1 MNKKNIVLLLL
12 SSSLL
17 ISCGVHDEPSSKNS
31 EDPSDPTSS
40 SPLSALWTID
50 AVKEAIEATAFK
62 GYSFEEN
69 GNEKIQGSVTIG
81 TNGILYRGKAT
92 FEEESVENAFL
103 YRGYDEETKIYYDI
117 ENFRSVKA
125 ERKRIVIT
133 PANDN
138 EITEA
143 KAKENILQASYN
155 ASYIKEALAPFF
167 ASNAATK
174 ILSENEKGDAV
185 TISLDSYL
193 GGTTTMNGSL
203 VFDKETKELSSFE
216 VKRSVWSSDEWDQDA
231 KAPLDPSGKPLSKSE
246 KKATIEKGE
255 ETALSFDTTPY
266 FITSIPNVYLSSYDD
281 VKANAGKAEA
291 GKTIHMEFDSYL
303 PSTALNENDIKVV
316 SSSDPSVI
324 DIGVLGLPEAKKP
337 GTCELTISDS
347 FASFSKKVT
356 MEVVSPAITALYLY
370 ADKKEME
377 PNETMSLR
385 AEIYSAA
392 STDPIEAISS
402 DPSVIS
408 IESIS
413 SDRLSISIK
422 ALNYGT
428 SNITIR
434 TLDGKIVSKPVTI
447 TVKDKEET
455 PEEYAWL
462 IGTWQGDD
470 DIYETVF
477 TFSADHK
484 GTFKQGSATPREIEW
499 AYEPSTNA
507 LSFPKW
513 PSACRIT
520 AEKISVYYTKTRFTI
535 RWDDPYEDDSISETF
550 TKVA

>member
-17 ISCGVHDEPSSKNS
+17 ISCGNNSEPSNSNS
-31 EDPSDPTSS
+31 EKPSDTTSS
-40 SPLSALWTID
+40 SLPEALTID
-50 AVKEAIEATAFK
+50 AIKTAVETTDFK
-62 GYSFEEN
+62 GYSFEEI
-69 GNEKIQGSVTIG
+69 GSEKIQGNVTLG

-103 YRGYDEETKIYYDI
+103 YRGYNEETNIYYDI

-125 ERKRIVIT
+125 ERKRIVAT
-133 PANDN
+133 SSNEN
-138 EITEA
+138 EITKA
-143 KAKENILQASYN
+143 KAEENILQATYN
-155 ASYIKEALAPFF
+155 ASYIEEALAPFF
-167 ASNAATK
+167 ASSAKTK
-174 ILSENEKGDAV
+174 VTSQSEKGNALV
-185 TISLDSYL
+185 ASLDSYL
-193 GGTTTMNGSL
+193 GGTTTMSGSL
-203 VFDKETKELSSFE
+203 VFDKETKALSSFE
-216 VKRSVWSSDEWDQDA
+216 VKRSVWSSEEWDEET
-231 KAPLDPSGKPLSKSE
+231 KAPLDPSSKPLSNLQKKVAIEEGE
-246 KKATIEKGE
+246 K
-255 ETALSFDTTPY
+255 TALSFDTTPY

-281 VKANAGKAEA
+281 VKGNAGKAEA

-303 PSTALNENDIKVV
+303 PSTALNESDIKVV

-324 DIGVLGLPEAKKP
+324 DIGALGLPEAKKP

-370 ADKKEME
+370 ADKKEIA

-428 SNITIR
+428 SDITIK

-470 DIYETVF
+470 DIYETVLTF
-477 TFSADHK
+477 TADNK

-499 AYEPSTNA
+499 AYESSTNT
-507 LSFPKW
+507 LSFTKW
-513 PSACRIT
+513 PTACRIT
-520 AEKISVYYTKTRFTI
+520 PYSVNVYYTKKRITI
-535 RWDDPYEDDSISETF
+535 RWDDPYEDDYIPENF

>member
-1 MNKKNIVLLLL
+1 MNKKNIALLLL

-17 ISCGVHDEPSSKNS
+17 ISCGDNNEPSSKNN
-31 EDPSDPTSS
+31 EDSNNPASRLP
-40 SPLSALWTID
+40 ALWTADNIKD
-50 AVKEAIEATAFK
+50 AIEATAFK

-69 GNEKIQGSVTIG
+69 GNEKIRGNVTLG

-103 YRGYDEETKIYYDI
+103 YRGYDEGTSIYYDI

-125 ERKRIVIT
+125 ERKRIVAT
-133 PANDN
+133 PSSEN
-138 EITEA
+138 EISKA
-143 KAKENILQASYN
+143 KAEENILQATYN
-155 ASYIKEALAPFF
+155 ASYVQEALTPFF
-167 ASNAATK
+167 ASSADTK
-174 ILSENEKGDAV
+174 ILSQNEKGESI

-203 VFDKETKELSSFE
+203 VFDKETKNLSSFE
-216 VKRSVWSSDEWDQDA
+216 VKRSVWSSDEWDDQT
-231 KAPLDPSGKPLSKSE
+231 KAPLDPSGKPLSKLE
-246 KKATIEKGE
+246 KKVTVEIGEK
-255 ETALSFDTTPY
+255 TALSFDTAPY
-266 FITSIPNVYLSSYDD
+266 FITSIPNVYLSSYDN

-291 GKTIHMEFDSYL
+291 GKAIHMEFDSYL
-303 PSTALNENDIKVV
+303 PATALNESDIKVV

-324 DIGVLGLPEAKKP
+324 DIGALGLPEAKKP

-385 AEIYSAA
+385 AEIYSSA
-392 STDPIEAISS
+392 STDPIEAVSS
-402 DPSVIS
+402 DPSVIA
-408 IESIS
+408 IESVS

-422 ALNYGT
+422 ALDYGT
-428 SNITIR
+428 SNITIK

-470 DIYETVF
+470 DIYETVL
-477 TFSADHK
+477 TFSADNK

-499 AYEPSTNA
+499 AYESSTNT
-507 LSFPKW
+507 LSFTKW
-513 PSACRIT
+513 PNACRIT
-520 AEKISVYYTKTRFTI
+520 AERISVSYTKTRFTI
-535 RWDDPYEDDSISETF
+535 QWNDPYEDDSISEDF

>member
-1 MNKKNIVLLLL
+1 MKKKNIALLLL

-17 ISCGVHDEPSSKNS
+17 LSCGVDDEPSSNNS
-31 EDPSDPTSS
+31 EKPSDTASS
-40 SPLSALWTID
+40 SLPEALTID
-50 AVKEAIEATAFK
+50 AIKNAIEATAFK

-69 GNEKIQGSVTIG
+69 GSEKIQGTVTLG

-103 YRGYDEETKIYYDI
+103 YRGYDEATNIYYDI
-117 ENFRSVKA
+117 ENFRNVKA
-125 ERKRIVIT
+125 ERKKIVAT
-133 PANDN
+133 PSNEN
-138 EITEA
+138 EITKA
-143 KAKENILQASYN
+143 KAEEDILQATYN
-155 ASYIKEALAPFF
+155 ASYVKEALAPFF
-167 ASNAATK
+167 GSNAKTK
-174 ILSENEKGDAV
+174 ITSQKENGNAL
-185 TISLDSYL
+185 TASLDSYL
-193 GGTTTMNGSL
+193 GGTTTMSGSL
-203 VFDKETKELSSFE
+203 VFDKETKALSSFE
-216 VKRSVWSSDEWDQDA
+216 VKRSVWSSEEWDEET
-231 KAPLDPSGKPLSKSE
+231 KAPLDPSSKPLSKTE

-255 ETALSFDTTPY
+255 KTALSFDTTPY
-266 FITSIPNVYLSSYDD
+266 FITSIPNVYLSSYSD

-291 GKTIHMEFDSYL
+291 GKIIHMEFDSYL

-324 DIGVLGLPEAKKP
+324 DIGALGLPEAKKP

-392 STDPIEAISS
+392 STDPIEAVSS

-428 SNITIR
+428 SNITIK

-462 IGTWQGDD
+462 IGTWEGDD
-470 DIYETVF
+470 DYYETVLTF
-477 TFSADHK
+477 TADNK

-499 AYEPSTNA
+499 AYESSTNT

-513 PSACRIT
+513 PTACRIK
-520 AEKISVYYTKTRFTI
+520 AYSINVYYTKTRISI
-535 RWDDPYEDDSISETF
+535 RWDDPYEDDYIPENF

>member
-1 MNKKNIVLLLL
+1 MKKKNIALLLL

-17 ISCGVHDEPSSKNS
+17 LSCGVDDEPSSNNS
-31 EDPSDPTSS
+31 EKPSDTASS
-40 SPLSALWTID
+40 SLPEALTID
-50 AVKEAIEATAFK
+50 AIKNAVESAAFK

-69 GNEKIQGSVTIG
+69 GSEKIQGTVTLG

-103 YRGYDEETKIYYDI
+103 YRGYDEATNIYYDI
-117 ENFRSVKA
+117 ENFRNVKA
-125 ERKRIVIT
+125 ERKKIVAT
-133 PANDN
+133 PSNEN
-138 EITEA
+138 EITKA
-143 KAKENILQASYN
+143 KAEEDILQATYN
-155 ASYIKEALAPFF
+155 ASYVKEALAPFF
-167 ASNAATK
+167 GSNAKTK
-174 ILSENEKGDAV
+174 ITSQKENGNAL
-185 TISLDSYL
+185 TASLDSYL
-193 GGTTTMNGSL
+193 GGTTTMSGSL
-203 VFDKETKELSSFE
+203 VFDKETKALSSFE
-216 VKRSVWSSDEWDQDA
+216 VKRSVWSSEEWDEET
-231 KAPLDPSGKPLSKSE
+231 KAPLDPSSKPLSKTE

-255 ETALSFDTTPY
+255 KTALSFDTTPY
-266 FITSIPNVYLSSYDD
+266 FITSIPNVYLSSYSD

-291 GKTIHMEFDSYL
+291 GKIIHMEFDSYL

-324 DIGVLGLPEAKKP
+324 DIGALGLPEAKKP

-392 STDPIEAISS
+392 STDPIEAVSS

-428 SNITIR
+428 SNITIK

-462 IGTWQGDD
+462 IGTWEGDD
-470 DIYETVF
+470 DYYETVL

-484 GTFKQGSATPREIEW
+484 GTFKQVSATPRDIEW
-499 AYEPSTNA
+499 AYESSTNT
-507 LSFPKW
+507 LSFTKW
-513 PSACRIT
+513 PTACRIK
-520 AEKISVYYTKTRFTI
+520 AYSINVYYTKTRISI
-535 RWDDPYEDDSISETF
+535 RWDDPYEDDYIPENF